1 MVRRPPSSTRHYT
14 LFPYTTLFRSGV
26 TMLSIWEGTDVAAF
40 LQEQWAS
47 PEARKMFQLGQ
58 IAVKVA
64 GMFQLQPTDTPPAEA
79 CKAAA
84 AWLIGLESRSEEHTS
99 ELQSLMRN
107 SYAVFS
113 LKIQTLAT
121 TKA

>member
-1 MVRRPPSSTRHYT
+1 
-14 LFPYTTLFRSGV
+14 
-26 TMLSIWEGTDVAAF
+26 MLSIWEGTDVAAF

-84 AWLIGLESRSEEHTS
+84 AWLIGMESGDAAVYADCDAEALRQHGPWVRSEEHTS
-99 ELQSLMRN
+99 ELQSLMRI
-107 SYAVFS
+107 SYAVFCLKQNNKTKS
-113 LKIQTLAT
+113 LLRSH
-121 TKA
+121 